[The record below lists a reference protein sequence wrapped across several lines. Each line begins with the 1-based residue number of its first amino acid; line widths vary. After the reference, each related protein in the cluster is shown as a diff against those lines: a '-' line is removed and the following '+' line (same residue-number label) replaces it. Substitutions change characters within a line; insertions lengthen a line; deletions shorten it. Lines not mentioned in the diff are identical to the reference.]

1 MAMCACGGGTGG
13 KVAILVAVATAVTIA
28 VAGGGNTS
36 TGNSKD
42 SGKHADKN
50 PPTMS
55 PTPGTTE
62 GAPKGKNAG
71 PGNSAKDNAKDKKDG
86 GTMATPGNDA
96 AYVLGYT
103 MNRIDGT
110 SESLEAYKGQVVL
123 MVNVASQC
131 GYTKQYTGLEKLY
144 REKMGAGFVILGFPA
159 NNFGGQEP
167 GTNEEIAKFCSSKYS
182 VTFPMFEKISV
193 TGADAHPLYKQLA
206 GATGGAGGEPQWNF
220 TKYLVGRDGKVVA
233 KFDSKV
239 KPDDA
244 ALTAKI
250 DELLAAK

>member
-36 TGNSKD
+36 TGNAKD
-42 SGKHADKN
+42 SGKHADKT

-55 PTPGTTE
+55 PTPGTPD
-62 GAPKGKNAG
+62 GGQKGKNAG
-71 PGNSAKDNAKDKKDG
+71 PGNSAKDKKDS

-96 AYVLGYT
+96 AYVFGYA

-123 MVNVASQC
+123 IVNVASQC
-131 GYTKQYTGLEKLY
+131 GYTKQYIGLEKLY

-193 TGADAHPLYKQLA
+193 AGADAHPLYKQLSA
-206 GATGGAGGEPQWNF
+206 AAGGEPQWNF

-233 KFDSKV
+233 KFDSNV

>member
-1 MAMCACGGGTGG
+1 MCACGGGGMGG

-42 SGKHADKN
+42 SGKHLDKN

-55 PTPGTTE
+55 PTPAPGTPD
-62 GAPKGKNAG
+62 GGQKGKNAG
-71 PGNSAKDNAKDKKDG
+71 TGNSAKDNAKDKKDG

-96 AYVLGYT
+96 AYVLGYV

-110 SESLEAYKGQVVL
+110 SETLDAYKGKVVL

-144 REKMGAGFVILGFPA
+144 HEKMGEGFVILGFPA
-159 NNFGGQEP
+159 NNFRGQEP
-167 GTNEEIAKFCSSKYS
+167 GTNEEIAKFCSSKYN

-193 TGADAHPLYKQLA
+193 KGADAHPLYQQLA
-206 GATGGAGGEPQWNF
+206 GAGGGEPQWNF

-233 KFDSKV
+233 KFDSDV

-250 DELLAAK
+250 DELLSAK

>member
-1 MAMCACGGGTGG
+1 MAMCACGNRRMGGMIAVLGG
-13 KVAILVAVATAVTIA
+13 VATVLAVAVAR
-28 VAGGGNTS
+28 GGDGNTS

-42 SGKHADKN
+42 SGKHAEKN

-55 PTPGTTE
+55 PTPDG
-62 GAPKGKNAG
+62 GQKGKNAG

-103 MNRIDGT
+103 MNRIDGA
-110 SESLEAYKGQVVL
+110 SESLDAYKGKVVL

-144 REKMGAGFVILGFPA
+144 REKMDSGFVVLGFPA
-159 NNFGGQEP
+159 NNFRGQEP
-167 GTNEEIAKFCSSKYS
+167 GTNEEIAKFCSSKYN

-206 GATGGAGGEPQWNF
+206 GAAGGEPQWNF

-233 KFDSKV
+233 KFDSNV

-250 DELLAAK
+250 DELLSAK